1 MHTIARVHEQRTG
14 DKMVM
19 SCPAC
24 QEEDHEHFGTM
35 ERGLADI
42 NRKQSQ
48 SDMSFELMEEE
59 ADAVTAAKQQPTM
72 QRKKNGSVASTSLH
86 NPEHTHGPVS
96 DDHEHHEH
104 HVSTQDLEHVD
115 LSSIPHTPLDTQD
128 RAALKNMGILTAI
141 AIGIHN
147 FPEGLATFIAAL
159 ADAKLGGALAIA
171 IAIHNVPEGICVAMP
186 VYYATGSK
194 WKGFWWS
201 FISGVTEPIGGLVG
215 YLILH
220 GNSMS
225 ASVRN
230 TLRHRRWDDGVH
242 ISPRV
247 SANGAQVRPER

>member
-1 MHTIARVHEQRTG
+1 
-14 DKMVM
+14 
-19 SCPAC
+19 
-24 QEEDHEHFGTM
+24 
-35 ERGLADI
+35 LADI
-42 NRKQSQ
+42 NKKQSQ

-86 NPEHTHGPVS
+86 NQEHTHGPVS

-104 HVSTQDLEHVD
+104 QISTQDLEHVD

-128 RAALKNMGILTAI
+128 RAALKNMGALTAI

-215 YLILH
+215 YLILN

-225 ASVRN
+225 ARAYG
-230 TLRHRRWDDGVH
+230 TLFGIVGGMMVY
-242 ISPRV
+242 ISLRELVPTALKYDPKDKFV
-247 SANGAQVRPER
+247 TNCVFAGMLIMAASLLLFKV